1 MTWYHH
7 GRRWTD
13 KFPHVVGVIHTNYLD
28 YARREAGGEVKA
40 FFLAAFNRLVC
51 RLHCHKARSSQGA
64 AWAATACACAPEQE
78 WACCN
83 LPRMGAFFR

>member
-51 RLHCHKARSSQGA
+51 RLHCHKARARLG
-64 AWAATACACAPEQE
+64 T
-78 WACCN
+78 
-83 LPRMGAFFR
+83 